1 MATAAKPSLEL
12 LKDVPPEKLDEP
24 CKDEHLCE
32 IALSITDWQS
42 IAPFLGLTEAEES
55 DIEKN
60 CDKAMI
66 QKIKMLRKWREKFG
80 RQATYRKLANVFTK
94 LKHAGLVEEL
104 CDLIWQRHSSSSDVQ
119 PQDSHKLHS
128 TSEVQSST
136 PSDPEETS
144 RSTRCQ
150 YANTLRD
157 KYQFG
162 VPTFLTL
169 QWPPPPTRKV
179 FNLAMIS
186 QRVLHYGHDEEL
198 VRLLQKG
205 NIKDVLSSRDEVTL
219 EQISDSLHSKGRKVI
234 LIEGAPGAGKSTLA
248 WHLCKRWEAGELF
261 QEFEIVLF
269 VQLREPAIQ
278 SAQSF
283 EDLLPT
289 DSNMRSEVV
298 SAIQYCRGHQV
309 LIVLD
314 SWDEFKPGLYQQS
327 VIKNVICNPSIL
339 KMQFSALIITSR
351 PIATAQLQHFVS
363 KRIEIAGFLQSEIT
377 RYFNEAIGDPKI
389 VQKLSDRL
397 REHPVIEASCYLPL
411 NTAIVTHVF
420 LAQNHTL
427 SATLHGVFT
436 SLVKC
441 CIKRHLKRGAKE
453 GEVIPKISS
462 LDHLPPDIQDQFEN
476 LCTLAYHGVMENK
489 ATFSEEDLQSF
500 KLPTEL
506 STLSLMQGVA
516 SFTDTEESKLY
527 NFLHLSTQELLA
539 AFHIS
544 KLQPDEQVKVFNEL
558 FEQPRF
564 ANVFQFY
571 AAFTKLQTEGI
582 RDTVS
587 SVVNSRNATLL
598 LSLLHCL
605 YEAQD
610 DTLCQF
616 VASEAEEELDFS
628 DEPLSPVDC
637 LTVGYFSR
645 TVCSTKKLKLTFTI
659 DGIAEYSVSLLIKE
673 LSKCHDT
680 KPHTVVETVRLDL
693 TLKSTKVRN
702 SPARKLICN
711 SVICKLDLDLSRRRI
726 EAAELVNALAEVKQN
741 LTALK

>member
-1 MATAAKPSLEL
+1 MATTAIPSLKEL
-12 LKDVPPEKLDEP
+12 LKDVPPQKLDEP
-24 CKDEHLCE
+24 CTDKHLSE
-32 IALSITDWQS
+32 LALSITNWQS
-42 IAPFLGLTEAEES
+42 IAPFLDLKEEEEIEIQNVS
-55 DIEKN
+55 NDITT
-60 CDKAMI
+60 
-66 QKIKMLRKWREKFG
+66 QKIQMLRKWQRKLG
-80 RQATYRKLANVFTK
+80 RRATYRKLAKVFWK
-94 LKHAGLVEEL
+94 REFADLVEKL
-104 CDLIWQRHSSSSDVQ
+104 CDLLQKTHSSSSDSDTSPEKEGDVRLQ
-119 PQDSHKLHS
+119 LSHKVLS
-128 TSEVQSST
+128 PSKLQSST
-136 PSDPEETS
+136 TRDPEEVNKS
-144 RSTRCQ
+144 IRCQ
-150 YANTLRD
+150 YANTLKE
-157 KYQFG
+157 KYRTG

-186 QRVLHYGHDEEL
+186 QRVLKYGPDEEL
-198 VRLLQKG
+198 VRLLQRG
-205 NIKDVLSSRDEVTL
+205 NVQDAVSGRRKVSLK
-219 EQISDSLHSKGRKVI
+219 QISDSLHSEGRMVV

-248 WHLCKRWEAGELF
+248 WHLCKRWDKGELF

-298 SAIQYCRGHQV
+298 SALQHCRGRQV

-314 SWDEFKPGLYQQS
+314 SWDEFKPGLHQHS
-327 VIKNVICNPSIL
+327 VIKSLICNPSAL

-351 PIATAQLQHFVS
+351 PIATAQLQHFIS

-377 RYFNEAIGDPKI
+377 RYFNEAIDDPKI

-427 SATLHGVFT
+427 PTTLHGVFT

-441 CIKRHLKRGAKE
+441 CIKRHMKRGAKE

-462 LDHLPPDIQDQFEN
+462 LEHLPPDIQEQFEN

-506 STLSLMQGVA
+506 STLSLMQGVT

-539 AFHIS
+539 AFYIS
-544 KLQPDEQVKVFNEL
+544 KLQPDEQVKIFNQL

-571 AAFTKLQTEGI
+571 AAFTKLQTAGI
-582 RDTVS
+582 RDTIS
-587 SVVNSRNATLL
+587 SIVKSKKKILI

-616 VASEAEEELDFS
+616 VSCQLKAELDLS
-628 DEPLSPVDC
+628 KQTLSPVDC
-637 LTVGYFSR
+637 LSVGYTVRS
-645 TVCSTKKLKLTFTI
+645 VCSATAGEFKLKLTLTRF
-659 DGIAEYSVSLLIKE
+659 DDYGANLILKE
-673 LSKCHDT
+673 LSKYSISSAPE
-680 KPHTVVETVRLDL
+680 KAVETENL
-693 TLKSTKVRN
+693 
-702 SPARKLICN
+702 
-711 SVICKLDLDLSRRRI
+711 
-726 EAAELVNALAEVKQN
+726 QN
-741 LTALK
+741 LHLELDGEQSYSSFAERATIIPKLGQYLRVLE